1 MPLRL
6 DRGTGTFYIGKAD
19 KARIA
24 EINLHH
30 HETLKAR
37 NHMKQVNW
45 STFIHVSSGLLNWS
59 LPYFGTVSDTV
70 SEYSRMKKSK
80 IVKTHLLLS
89 AVTQA
94 PK

>member
-30 HETLKAR
+30 DETLKAR
-37 NHMKQVNW
+37 NHMKQVN
-45 STFIHVSSGLLNWS
+45 
-59 LPYFGTVSDTV
+59 
-70 SEYSRMKKSK
+70 
-80 IVKTHLLLS
+80 
-89 AVTQA
+89 
-94 PK
+94 